1 MELWTGLV
9 LGLVTSL
16 HCVGMC
22 GPIAVALPAGFPSKS
37 RLIMSRLLYNAGR
50 TVTYTALGIGS
61 GIIGQ
66 TIAMAGLQRSLSIA
80 TGIIIL
86 LAVLLPTRLIHRI
99 IPTQAVAKGTAKI
112 KQVWGTMFRSD
123 SLYALFIIGLLNGLL
138 PCGPLYVA
146 LAAAA
151 ATGSVFGSAGFM
163 FFFGLGTTPTLL
175 ATSLFGP
182 VLGVSIRQRLAKL
195 LPVGAV
201 VLGLLLVLRG
211 MSLGIP
217 YISPNMDRSPTMI
230 QQGQHPCCH

>member
-1 MELWTGLV
+1 MELWTGLI

-22 GPIAVALPAGFPSKS
+22 GPIAIALPAGFPSKS
-37 RLIMSRLLYNAGR
+37 RLIASRLLYNAGR
-50 TVTYTALGIGS
+50 TLTYTALGIAS

-66 TIAMAGLQRSLSIA
+66 TIAMAGLQRGLSIA
-80 TGIIIL
+80 TGVIIL
-86 LAVLLPTRLIHRI
+86 LAVLLPTRLIHRVM
-99 IPTQAVAKGTAKI
+99 PTQTIAKSTARI
-112 KQVWGTMFRSD
+112 KQVWGRMFRSD
-123 SLYALFIIGLLNGLL
+123 SLYALFLIGLLNGLL

-163 FFFGLGTTPTLL
+163 FFFGLGTTPSLL

-217 YISPNMDRSPTMI
+217 YISPNMDRTPEMI